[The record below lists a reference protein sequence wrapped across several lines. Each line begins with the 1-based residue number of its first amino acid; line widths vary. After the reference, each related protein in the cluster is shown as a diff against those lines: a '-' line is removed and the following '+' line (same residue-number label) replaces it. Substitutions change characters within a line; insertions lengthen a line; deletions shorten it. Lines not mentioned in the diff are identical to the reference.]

1 MNDNIDF
8 NALIASTN
16 LMNVEDN
23 DSIPQ
28 VNFAAINAHT
38 LVAKVFSDKSFNDG
52 VAKNTL
58 LKAWNAK
65 KKVVVNIMENHKIR
79 VTIDLNNPLKDLVVI
94 HLSPGVNISVEIKY
108 ERLGDFVTSG
118 TPWCGTVDE
127 VDGLLSFGT
136 WLWAESI
143 FSQRPTV
150 ISSLSLPFSVK
161 SPTFIPST
169 SHNLIP
175 KNTPLPVSKSTIIAP
190 TPLFDPSHP
199 ITEKGPFTICQFQ
212 RPKLNLS
219 FFLKE
224 AVNAKDIDSKT
235 SDCLPIAFNGIDV
248 DMALKTNPKYFS
260 SEYASAM
267 MISYYPI
274 NQPTQSLNPSPLH
287 FDWLALLGPSSS
299 IVNKPNPLHLDGLPI
314 MDPSF
319 SIMKKPNSLIP
330 IQRTPCKPDLEFFPI
345 SRGKE
350 FVESSAGGFKEIL
363 EEGGL
368 IDLGFEGHPFT
379 WSNQRGRL
387 ANIQLRLDRC
397 VANFDWIEIFPK
409 AFVSHLPAIN
419 SDHSPLFFVTD
430 SSFNYGPKPF
440 RFKNM
445 WIRDPSC
452 KDMVFGTWSGYFHG
466 SPPFVL
472 HSKIKITFQGR
483 DKSTENCRLEMSL
496 VKDLNKLLK
505 PEDLIPNLVTN
516 EDNEI
521 ILSIPSS
528 FEIKQVIFA
537 MSSNKTLGPNEMSSS
552 FFKSY
557 WSIVGDDVTKVKS
570 IVGCKELVSKGL
582 CFSMSVEN
590 HVRTWED
597 SWIPSLKDFTSAPI
611 DISAEDYARSFS
623 VREDQ
628 KSRFENNHIG
638 DPQFWKRLWK
648 AKIHERSKIFLWHPS
663 CGIIPTGVRLQ
674 RFMPDFNPMCL
685 LCNNVEELIKH
696 IFIGCSFARKA
707 WWSSKWALRTYG
719 FGDLD
724 IRTRNSVLHGA
735 HLDPIDD
742 IVRLA
747 ESRAHE
753 HFTFQKS
760 KKIAGTCCPLDSQ
773 WIPTDCSD
781 LVVFTDAAFNDGVMC
796 VGLVVK
802 RSSDFIFGAT
812 KMGFALD
819 ACDAK
824 LIAIKEACHWLD
836 WAHISKVSFV
846 SDCHSAVSLIS
857 SNSTNFE
864 WRYHSIVEEIRG
876 FFSCFSDWHISSV
889 DRKSNRVAHNIA
901 QWGKIRNW
909 NVYIYLRSLPGEMEP
924 EEHNSLPFID
934 LRDSNT
940 EMEDNSRDTEVG
952 NEDVSE
958 LATLPVLSFE
968 GAQVGSATL
977 NLKSA
982 PADTA
987 RAVVHR
993 GLTTDLTNRRR
1004 GTASTLTRAEVRG
1017 GGRKPYPQKKTG
1029 GARRGSNRTPLRPGG
1044 GVIFGP
1050 KPKDWSVKINKKEK
1064 RLAISTAISSAS
1076 QSTFV
1081 IEDFDDKFE
1090 KPKTKEFIAMMKR
1103 LGLDPKKKSTFL
1115 MTEVSDNVKCSSR
1128 NVKTLK
1134 MLTPRTLNLF
1144 DILDAENLV
1153 LTKGAV
1159 EFLNQRREAEE
1170 VEVNSDSAE

>member
-65 KKVVVNIMENHKIR
+65 KKVVVNIMENHKLVFVFEDKSDFNKHAPFWIQASNIPVKFINSDTARAIGNLVGSFIKADLSSESHIWKNFLRIR

-118 TPWCGTVDE
+118 TPWCGTADE

-143 FSQRPTV
+143 FSHPPTV
-150 ISSLSLPFSVK
+150 ISSLSLPFFVK

-235 SDCLPIAFNGIDV
+235 SDCLPIAFNGIYV
-248 DMALKTNPKYFS
+248 DMALKKNPKYFS

-274 NQPTQSLNPSPLH
+274 NQPAQSLNPSPLH
-287 FDWLALLGPSSS
+287 FDWPALLDPSSS

-319 SIMKKPNSLIP
+319 SIMNKPNSLIP

-345 SRGKE
+345 SLLVFLRRNINSRIFSLLLEIPFLAREFLREILLRLSLNWKKKGGKE
-350 FVESSAGGFKEIL
+350 FVESSAGGFKVIL

-379 WSNQRGRL
+379 WSNQRDRL

-452 KDMVFGTWSGYFHG
+452 KDMVFGAWSGYFHG

-521 ILSIPSS
+521 ILLIPSS

-537 MSSNKTLGPNEMSSS
+537 MSSNKTLSPNEMSSS

-557 WSIVGDDVTKVKS
+557 WSIVGDDVTKVS

-611 DISAEDYARSFS
+611 DISTEDYARSFS

-663 CGIIPTGVRLQ
+663 CGIIPTGVKLQ

-824 LIAIKEACHWLD
+824 LIAIKETCHWLD

-846 SDCHSAVSLIS
+846 SDCHSTVSLIS
-857 SNSTNFE
+857 SSSTNFE

-876 FFSCFSDWHISSV
+876 FFSCFSD
-889 DRKSNRVAHNIA
+889 
-901 QWGKIRNW
+901 
-909 NVYIYLRSLPGEMEP
+909 
-924 EEHNSLPFID
+924 
-934 LRDSNT
+934 
-940 EMEDNSRDTEVG
+940 
-952 NEDVSE
+952 
-958 LATLPVLSFE
+958 
-968 GAQVGSATL
+968 
-977 NLKSA
+977 
-982 PADTA
+982 
-987 RAVVHR
+987 
-993 GLTTDLTNRRR
+993 
-1004 GTASTLTRAEVRG
+1004 
-1017 GGRKPYPQKKTG
+1017 
-1029 GARRGSNRTPLRPGG
+1029 
-1044 GVIFGP
+1044 
-1050 KPKDWSVKINKKEK
+1050 
-1064 RLAISTAISSAS
+1064 
-1076 QSTFV
+1076 
-1081 IEDFDDKFE
+1081 
-1090 KPKTKEFIAMMKR
+1090 
-1103 LGLDPKKKSTFL
+1103 
-1115 MTEVSDNVKCSSR
+1115 
-1128 NVKTLK
+1128 
-1134 MLTPRTLNLF
+1134 
-1144 DILDAENLV
+1144 
-1153 LTKGAV
+1153 
-1159 EFLNQRREAEE
+1159 
-1170 VEVNSDSAE
+1170 